1 MSDEHEK
8 PSLSPDELRGILGLL
23 RQTARGERASAGR
36 DEVPG
41 PTRLEIG
48 GMQGRALACQA
59 SRPGHDAGALRLVA
73 GAGEIVVR
81 MTQKGEFIYTHG
93 DLIIEAPDRE
103 RGAAFTTAMADWLGT
118 PLAPPRSIDP
128 GDPGDPGDP
137 DKPGEPSHAIRGSY
151 VKLGVRDDADGI
163 RWDVFK
169 LFMEGEHPA
178 EVFFRVSADATRA
191 AFTEKWSKY
200 RAPLLVGFDR
210 ELGAGRAIA
219 ERTTID
225 VFGGVWFTVPT
236 DWIATRLDE
245 SVKVTDPTDE
255 AGIEVSHQPYPLHPR
270 LPGLTERLLAAFSD
284 RNVTADQVV
293 AVDRGDL
300 ELVWTAYE
308 YEATDTKTGDKR
320 PARARALIAANDVLQ
335 ALVTFAYWPTDE
347 GWAVPEWE
355 TIISTLRLAG
365 HQPDLVPDGS
375 ADTTDPK

>member
-8 PSLSPDELRGILGLL
+8 PSLSPDELGGILGLL

-48 GMQGRALACQA
+48 GMQVRAHMCTA
-59 SRPGHDAGALRLVA
+59 SRTGHDAEALRLAV
-73 GAGEIVVR
+73 GAGEIGIR
-81 MTQKGEFIYTHG
+81 MTPKGEFIYTHG
-93 DLIIEAPDRE
+93 DLIIEAPDRA
-103 RGAAFTTAMADWLGT
+103 RGAAFAAAMADWLGT
-118 PLAPPRSIDP
+118 PLDPRPAIE
-128 GDPGDPGDP
+128 
-137 DKPGEPSHAIRGSY
+137 PGEPARTIRGTY
-151 VKLGVRDDADGI
+151 VKLGVRDDADGV

-169 LFMEGEHPA
+169 LFVEGEHPA
-178 EVFFRVSADATRA
+178 EVFLRVSADATRA

-200 RAPLLVGFDR
+200 RAALLLSFDG
-210 ELGAGRAIA
+210 EFGAGRAIA
-219 ERTTID
+219 ERTVID
-225 VFGGVWFTVPT
+225 VFDGVWFSVPP
-236 DWIATRLDE
+236 DWITTRMED

-308 YEATDTKTGDKR
+308 YEAADTKTGDKR

-335 ALVTFAYWPTDE
+335 ALVTYAYWPSDE
-347 GWAVPEWE
+347 GWAVPAWE
-355 TIISTLRLAG
+355 TIISTLRLAS
-365 HQPDLVPDGS
+365 HRPDLVPDGS
-375 ADTTDPK
+375 ADATDSK

>member
-8 PSLSPDELRGILGLL
+8 PSQSPDELRGILGLL

-81 MTQKGEFIYTHG
+81 MTQKGEFIYTYG

-103 RGAAFTTAMADWLGT
+103 RGAAFATAMADWLGT
-118 PLAPPRSIDP
+118 PLDPRRTRDPGEP
-128 GDPGDPGDP
+128 GDPGDPG
-137 DKPGEPSHAIRGSY
+137 EPSRVIRGSY

-335 ALVTFAYWPTDE
+335 ALVTFAYWPADE
-347 GWAVPEWE
+347 GWAVSEWE

-365 HQPDLVPDGS
+365 HSRELVPDGS
-375 ADTTDPK
+375 ADTTDSK